1 MWNLGISYNLGKLRK
16 SRKTS
21 KISEN
26 LNIIGNHDR
35 LGSPSKSE
43 EMFENLGDPENP
55 WNIEIL
61 EVIGHIENFEIVD
74 NIENVEISKY
84 IDIIENNE
92 ISKYFDNIENIEI
105 IGNIEIIENIE
116 NIEIIENMENIE
128 IIELMISNISKYQ
141 NIIENVH
148 TCSILHLS
156 FSILS
161 GNLENL

>member
-61 EVIGHIENFEIVD
+61 KVIGHIENFEIVD
-74 NIENVEISKY
+74 NIENIEISKY
-84 IDIIENNE
+84 FDIIENIEIIENVEIIENIEISKYLDIIENNE
-92 ISKYFDNIENIEI
+92 ISK
-105 IGNIEIIENIE
+105 
-116 NIEIIENMENIE
+116 
-128 IIELMISNISKYQ
+128 
-141 NIIENVH
+141 
-148 TCSILHLS
+148 
-156 FSILS
+156 
-161 GNLENL
+161 

>member
-1 MWNLGISYNLGKLRK
+1 MFGRTKLKNVIVFRCAFGFEV
-16 SRKTS
+16 RPPTS
-21 KISEN
+21 
-26 LNIIGNHDR
+26 LPARPLAR
-35 LGSPSKSE
+35 LPAK
-43 EMFENLGDPENP
+43 
-55 WNIEIL
+55 
-61 EVIGHIENFEIVD
+61 
-74 NIENVEISKY
+74 
-84 IDIIENNE
+84 
-92 ISKYFDNIENIEI
+92 
-105 IGNIEIIENIE
+105 IENIE

>member
-35 LGSPSKSE
+35 LGSPSKAE

-74 NIENVEISKY
+74 NIETIEISKY
-84 IDIIENNE
+84 FDIIENNE

-105 IGNIEIIENIE
+105 IGNIEIIENSKISE
-116 NIEIIENMENIE
+116 NIEVIENLE
-128 IIELMISNISKYQ
+128 ISKLFRY
-141 NIIENVH
+141 
-148 TCSILHLS
+148 CRKYR
-156 FSILS
+156 
-161 GNLENL
+161 